1 MGSDYN
7 CGCRKAIT
15 GEWYL
20 CDKHEI
26 ELEGKIEEITDD
38 E

>member
-1 MGSDYN
+1 MGTDYT

-20 CDKHEI
+20 CDNHES
-26 ELEGKIEEITDD
+26 ELESKLGEVTSME
-38 E
+38 